1 MTASSPNIEVKSN
14 GETALDAD
22 KNSGNNLHKACDGTG
37 GGGSAGTIFLN
48 YNQIIS
54 PFKVSLE
61 GGKGGNIFWITNV
74 SPLPYGLG
82 PGGGGSGGYF
92 FSSQNTILPNV
103 NLNGGKNGLFLN
115 YSPPSNEGSTPG
127 TNGQSKLA
135 CSLLKAT
142 IPYVKP
148 IISISKI
155 SSVCDSQSTTITV
168 NIVGKSQPYKVFFNG
183 KYESSNTIKTDQYGN
198 ISISIL
204 DSCGLVI
211 DTSLAIEK
219 IEILQ
224 DSILFL
230 QHETCNSLGLIKAQ
244 GYGGTPPYTYNL
256 NGITNLDG
264 FFTNLKAGSHQL
276 IITDS
281 LGCTRTRNIII
292 NNIVDN

>member
-1 MTASSPNIEVKSN
+1 MGGGGGAGHSNLVCAAGTSGGNGGGIIIIETKTMTASSPNIEVKSN

-115 YSPPSNEGSTPG
+115 YSPPS
-127 TNGQSKLA
+127 KRR
-135 CSLLKAT
+135 
-142 IPYVKP
+142 
-148 IISISKI
+148 
-155 SSVCDSQSTTITV
+155 
-168 NIVGKSQPYKVFFNG
+168 FNTW
-183 KYESSNTIKTDQYGN
+183 N
-198 ISISIL
+198 
-204 DSCGLVI
+204 
-211 DTSLAIEK
+211 
-219 IEILQ
+219 
-224 DSILFL
+224 
-230 QHETCNSLGLIKAQ
+230 
-244 GYGGTPPYTYNL
+244 
-256 NGITNLDG
+256 
-264 FFTNLKAGSHQL
+264 
-276 IITDS
+276 
-281 LGCTRTRNIII
+281 
-292 NNIVDN
+292 